1 MSSKRPRRMRKCK
14 KVFVLGGLFFTVILA
29 WFLYLVFSGTMFL
42 YRSEEKIGEK
52 LLIKTPVGTSLE
64 EVREFLEEMDWT
76 VFRERNVDET
86 VRVRG
91 EKRETYKGDYLLE
104 VIIGEYQGIPWGVGV
119 IVGWVFESG
128 LLTEIRV
135 DKEYDAL

>member
-1 MSSKRPRRMRKCK
+1 MFSKRPRRMRKCK

-91 EKRETYKGDYLLE
+91 SRETYKGDYLLE

-128 LLTEIRV
+128 LLIEIYV
-135 DKEYDAL
+135 AKEYDAL